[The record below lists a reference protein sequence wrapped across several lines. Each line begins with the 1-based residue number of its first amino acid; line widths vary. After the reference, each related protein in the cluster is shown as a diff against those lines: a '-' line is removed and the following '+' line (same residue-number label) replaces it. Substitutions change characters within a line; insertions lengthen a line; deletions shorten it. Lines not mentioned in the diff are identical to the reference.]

1 MASTEKGR
9 GGAHNTWRVLYSNSQ
24 SIYRSLCAIGKGCK
38 NLKSLSDCYFLS
50 DMGLEA
56 VAASF
61 SELAHLEVNGW
72 HNIGTYGLESI
83 ERSCM

>member
-1 MASTEKGR
+1 MLVSPSFCPFNLLKA
-9 GGAHNTWRVLYSNSQ
+9 V
-24 SIYRSLCAIGKGCK
+24 SLCAIGKGCK